1 VDAEQLRQLARDPE
15 TAASALRAWLDERP
29 GLGIVEDETFARL
42 RRDALF
48 VRELDRGRPL
58 AAVARTLAPPATYP
72 TWGLR
77 RTLRFV
83 RQHRLVTRR
92 HVGHL
97 RRLRAAR
104 RRAARRE
111 QDVHLHGMSFLERD
125 VELTAPQGLGR
136 LVVGPWSWIGHGVAL
151 RANAGR
157 VTIGPKVV
165 LGGGCII
172 NAFLDVS
179 IGEGCLFADD
189 VHVTDFDH
197 RTDRLDVPIKD
208 QGIVA
213 SPVRIG
219 PDVWVGR
226 GATILR
232 GVDIGRGAVI
242 GAHAVVTRDVPPFAV
257 AVGAPARVVRSRLPE
272 GVDPW
277 RAAAALDA
285 GRPSPVTVAP
295 VTSSDAGTLA
305 ATQAAAPAVAPAA
318 APEAAAAASVSR
330 EGRTRGPDAP
340 ARPPAPRSSPSA

>member
-1 VDAEQLRQLARDPE
+1 MDAEQLRQLARDPE
-15 TAASALRAWLDERP
+15 TAAAALRVWLDDRP
-29 GLGIVEDETFARL
+29 ELGIVDDETFARL

-58 AAVARTLAPPATYP
+58 ASVARTLAPPATYP
-72 TWGLR
+72 VWDLR

-83 RQHRLVTRR
+83 REHDLVTRR

-136 LVVGPWSWIGHGVAL
+136 LIIGPWTWIGHGVAL
-151 RANAGR
+151 RANSGR

-208 QGIVA
+208 QGIVT

-226 GATILR
+226 GATIVR

-272 GVDPW
+272 GIDPW

-285 GRPSPVTVAP
+285 GRPLPVADAP
-295 VTSSDAGTLA
+295 VSVTPVS
-305 ATQAAAPAVAPAA
+305 ATQ
-318 APEAAAAASVSR
+318 VSR
-330 EGRTRGPDAP
+330 AEQRRGRDAS

>member
-1 VDAEQLRQLARDPE
+1 MRQLARDPE
-15 TAASALRAWLDERP
+15 TAASALRVWLDERP
-29 GLGIVEDETFARL
+29 ELGIVDDETFARL

-72 TWGLR
+72 VWDLR

-83 RQHRLVTRR
+83 REHGLVTRP
-92 HVGHL
+92 HIGHL

-136 LVVGPWSWIGHGVAL
+136 VVVGPWTWIGHGVAL
-151 RANAGR
+151 RANSGR

-179 IGEGCLFADD
+179 IGESCLFADD

-197 RTDRLDVPIKD
+197 RTGRLDVPIKD
-208 QGIVA
+208 QGIVT

-219 PDVWVGR
+219 PDVWIGR
-226 GATILR
+226 GATIVR

-272 GVDPW
+272 GIDPW

-285 GRPSPVTVAP
+285 GRPLPVSVAP
-295 VTSSDAGTLA
+295 VTSAGIASL
-305 ATQAAAPAVAPAA
+305 AAAP
-318 APEAAAAASVSR
+318 VSR
-330 EGRTRGPDAP
+330 AGRTPGRDAS

>member
-15 TAASALRAWLDERP
+15 TAARALRAWLDERP
-29 GLGIVEDETFARL
+29 ELGVVDDETFARL

-58 AAVARTLAPPATYP
+58 AAVARTLSPPATYP
-72 TWGLR
+72 AWGLR

-83 RQHRLVTRR
+83 REHHLVTRR
-92 HVGHL
+92 HVGHF

-104 RRAARRE
+104 RRATRRE

-136 LVVGPWSWIGHGVAL
+136 IVVGPWSWIGHGVAL

-208 QGIVA
+208 QGIVT

-226 GATILR
+226 GATIVR

-285 GRPSPVTVAP
+285 GRPLPVGIAP
-295 VTSSDAGTLA
+295 VTSADTASLA
-305 ATQAAAPAVAPAA
+305 ATPPDMPPVTPD
-318 APEAAAAASVSR
+318 AAAAAPLSR
-330 EGRTRGPDAP
+330 AERTRGPDAP
-340 ARPPAPRSSPSA
+340 TRPPAPRPSPSA